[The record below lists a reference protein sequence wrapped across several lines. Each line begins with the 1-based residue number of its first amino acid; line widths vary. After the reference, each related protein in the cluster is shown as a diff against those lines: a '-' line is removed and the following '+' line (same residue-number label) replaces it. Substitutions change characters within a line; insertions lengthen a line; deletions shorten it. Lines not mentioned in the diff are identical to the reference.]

1 MKIKGEIKMKRNLEI
16 IEGGKVVNENG
27 MEVDLT
33 NRDCRFDQIR
43 ELKQENKMLK
53 KVILA
58 MSFVMFLM
66 IATVAISIKGAMYS
80 EELVEL
86 SNERIVVLEKQTKAY
101 DLIVNNL
108 KAEKEALLK
117 AGVKK
122 NNNEIVYYNTKNGRK
137 VDTYIKYSDTI
148 ISSGSVI
155 RQYEIEDSLVTIYA
169 DSVKSLDD
177 LNQKLGYEYY
187 TGRGEYIDAIL
198 QINGVYL
205 INY

>member
-66 IATVAISIKGAMYS
+66 IATVAISIKGAMCS
-80 EELVEL
+80 EELVQI
-86 SNERIVVLEKQTKAY
+86 SNERIVVLEKQTRIY
-101 DLIVNNL
+101 NSMVEDL

-117 AGVKK
+117 AGLSR
-122 NNNEIVYYNTKNGRK
+122 NNDKDVYYNTKKGNK
-137 VDTYIKYSDTI
+137 IKTYIKYSDTI
-148 ISSGSVI
+148 ISTGSVI
-155 RQYEIEDSLVTIYA
+155 RQYEIKDKIITVYA
-169 DSVKSLDD
+169 DSIECLDD

-187 TGRGEYIDAIL
+187 TGREGYIDAIL